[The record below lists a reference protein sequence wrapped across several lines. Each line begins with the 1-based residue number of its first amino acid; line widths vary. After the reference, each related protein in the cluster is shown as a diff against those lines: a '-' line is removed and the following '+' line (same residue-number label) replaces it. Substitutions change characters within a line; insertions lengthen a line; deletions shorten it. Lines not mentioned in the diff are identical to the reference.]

1 MLSHELPP
9 GIAPGFA
16 GYESAVSLS
25 TPRERFEHCA
35 RIELAISS
43 LEGWRTT
50 TMPTVQTERAPG
62 VEPDPSDWQS
72 DVQPQ
77 TPCAQ
82 SPRPEVV
89 ASNPPELWTIP
100 LVRPSRLLWLPI
112 TRFAADTEH
121 KQGREYL
128 NSTAYLPTSTG
139 IRGHG
144 QNCTGA
150 LSDLQSDA
158 LLSWLRGRTEE
169 TERVERSEHRGSA
182 V

>member
-1 MLSHELPP
+1 MSPSAESNRVLHITKVARHLLRFR
-9 GIAPGFA
+9 GLRAPC
-16 GYESAVSLS
+16 ESR
-25 TPRERFEHCA
+25 TRFSC
-35 RIELAISS
+35 
-43 LEGWRTT
+43 LEGKVLTDRT
-50 TMPTVQTERAPG
+50 TVQTERPAG
-62 VEPDPSDWQS
+62 VEPALLPWQGS
-72 DVQPQ
+72 MQPQ
-77 TPCAQ
+77 TSWAQ

-100 LVRPSRLLWLPI
+100 LVRPSRLLRLPI